1 MIAYLKGK
9 ITHKSPTYIYL
20 DVNGVAYHVNIS
32 LNTYGQIENMNEG
45 KIYTYVHTN
54 DDGQSMYGFIDE
66 IEKEIFGLLL
76 SVSGVGPNTARMILS
91 YMTAD
96 EVKSAILSE
105 NVKALNQV
113 KGVGPKTAKRMI
125 LDLKDKVFKLQ
136 GSEDIAIVSGTDDT
150 IKEEAL
156 SALVSLGFPKVSI
169 EKTITQTLK
178 SNPEINQVEEL
189 IKSVLKQMR

>member
-156 SALVSLGFPKVSI
+156 SALVSLGFPKASI